1 MADSQSPASG
11 DWNTYLPGYT
21 PYDPGNSPVNPGG
34 QAPDPAAATGLLGRW
49 KLPMFNSQF
58 QYPQG
63 LLAQIAMSQQP
74 MQHSGP
80 GAFPRMQFG
89 QQMQGI
95 PPPQRQPMMGMN
107 PGLPGLLG
115 QIAQM
120 MAAKTGAK

>member
-1 MADSQSPASG
+1 MAEDQSPASG
-11 DWNTYLPGYT
+11 DWNTYLPGYR
-21 PYDPGNSPVNPGG
+21 PYEPGNSPVDMG
-34 QAPDPAAATGLLGRW
+34 QAPAAAATGLLGRW

-58 QYPQG
+58 EYPQG
-63 LLAQIAMSQQP
+63 LLAQIAQSQMP

-89 QQMQGI
+89 SQG
-95 PPPQRQPMMGMN
+95 PPPGLPQRGPQMGMN